1 MSQARGQTGQAS
13 QETGRVRACALRPRP
28 VPVRFPP
35 MAVGT
40 TTSGLSERWPTAV
53 GLVVAAVACAAVIA
67 GLDVDDVADEF
78 APGVAT
84 MMGIYLAAY
93 ATGKPTSAWLAFVGL
108 VAVAVLVGP
117 LGLDA
122 AVVMT
127 AVLGP
132 LWLWVLA
139 RGRAR
144 DRPWFAIETLGLVFF
159 GGLTI
164 AAVVADAR
172 LAGILVGVG
181 WFTHGLWDAYH
192 FAKDRVVARSWS
204 ELCAVVDIPIGTA
217 LIVVSIIG

>member
-1 MSQARGQTGQAS
+1 
-13 QETGRVRACALRPRP
+13 
-28 VPVRFPP
+28 VPGKFRL
-35 MAVGT
+35 MAAKT
-40 TTSGLSERWPTAV
+40 TTSDLTERWPTAL
-53 GLVVAAVACAAVIA
+53 GLVVAASVIAAVIV

-93 ATGKPTSAWLAFVGL
+93 AIGRPASAWLAFVAL

-139 RGRAR
+139 RGRAH
-144 DRPWFAIETLGLVFF
+144 DRPWFGIETLGLVFF
-159 GGLTI
+159 GGMTI
-164 AAVVADAR
+164 AAVLADAR
-172 LAGILVGVG
+172 LAGILAGVG

-192 FAKDRVVARSWS
+192 FAKDRVVVRSWS
-204 ELCAVVDIPIGTA
+204 EMCAVVDIPIGTA
-217 LIVVSIIG
+217 LIVVSIIR

>member
-1 MSQARGQTGQAS
+1 MPAHDIY
-13 QETGRVRACALRPRP
+13 RPRISASRYRTAIGP
-28 VPVRFPP
+28 EGNPRL
-35 MAVGT
+35 T
-40 TTSGLSERWPTAV
+40 ERWPAAL
-53 GLVVAAVACAAVIA
+53 GLVIAAGVSVAVIA

-78 APGVAT
+78 APGIAT

-93 ATGKPTSAWLAFVGL
+93 ATGRPAAAWWAFAALA
-108 VAVAVLVGP
+108 AVAVLVGP

-127 AVLGP
+127 AVLAP

-139 RGRAR
+139 RGRAH
-144 DRPWFAIETLGLVFF
+144 DGPWFAIETLGLVFF

-172 LAGILVGVG
+172 PAGILAGVG

-204 ELCAVVDIPIGTA
+204 ELCAVVDIPVGTA
-217 LIVVSIIG
+217 LIVVSVTR

>member
-1 MSQARGQTGQAS
+1 
-13 QETGRVRACALRPRP
+13 
-28 VPVRFPP
+28 
-35 MAVGT
+35 MAVRT

-53 GLVVAAVACAAVIA
+53 GLVVAAGVCAAVVA

-93 ATGKPTSAWLAFVGL
+93 AIGKPASAWLAFAGL
-108 VAVAVLVGP
+108 VTVAVLVGP

-122 AVVMT
+122 AIVMT
-127 AVLGP
+127 AFLAP

-139 RGRAR
+139 RGRAH
-144 DRPWFAIETLGLVFF
+144 DRPWFAIQTLGLVFF

-172 LAGILVGVG
+172 LAGILAGVG
-181 WFTHGLWDAYH
+181 WLTHGLWDAYH
-192 FAKDRVVARSWS
+192 FAKDQVVVRSWS
-204 ELCAVVDIPIGTA
+204 EMCAVVDIPVGTA

>member
-1 MSQARGQTGQAS
+1 
-13 QETGRVRACALRPRP
+13 
-28 VPVRFPP
+28 VPVSFPS
-35 MAVGT
+35 MATGAT
-40 TTSGLSERWPTAV
+40 TFRLTQRWPTAV
-53 GLVVAAVACAAVIA
+53 GLVVAAGVCAGVVA

-93 ATGKPTSAWLAFVGL
+93 AVGKPASAWLAFVAL
-108 VAVAVLVGP
+108 VAVALVVGP

-127 AVLGP
+127 AVLAA

-144 DRPWFAIETLGLVFF
+144 DRPWFGIETLGLVFF

-164 AAVVADAR
+164 AAVLADAR
-172 LAGILVGVG
+172 LAGILVGAG
-181 WFTHGLWDAYH
+181 WLTHGLWDAYH
-192 FAKDRVVARSWS
+192 FARDRVVVRSWS
-204 ELCAVVDIPIGTA
+204 EICAVVDIPVGTA
-217 LIVVSIIG
+217 LIVVSITG

>member
-1 MSQARGQTGQAS
+1 MTTGA
-13 QETGRVRACALRPRP
+13 
-28 VPVRFPP
+28 
-35 MAVGT
+35 
-40 TTSGLSERWPTAV
+40 TTSGLTERWPFAL
-53 GLVVAAVACAAVIA
+53 GLVIAAGVCAAVIA
-67 GLDVDDVADEF
+67 GLDVNDVADEF
-78 APGVAT
+78 APGIAT
-84 MMGIYLAAY
+84 MMGIYLVAY

-108 VAVAVLVGP
+108 VAVALLVGP

-139 RGRAR
+139 RGRVR
-144 DRPWFAIETLGLVFF
+144 DRPWFAIETLGLAFF

-172 LAGILVGVG
+172 LAGILAGVG

-192 FAKDRVVARSWS
+192 FAKDRIVVRSWS
-204 ELCAVVDIPIGTA
+204 EMCAVVDIPIGTA

>member
-1 MSQARGQTGQAS
+1 
-13 QETGRVRACALRPRP
+13 
-28 VPVRFPP
+28 

-164 AAVVADAR
+164 AAVVVDAR
-172 LAGILVGVG
+172 LAGSWRASAGSHTASGTPTTSRRTGSSPGRGPSYVP
-181 WFTHGLWDAYH
+181 WSTS
-192 FAKDRVVARSWS
+192 RSARR
-204 ELCAVVDIPIGTA
+204 
-217 LIVVSIIG
+217 

>member
-1 MSQARGQTGQAS
+1 VEPEVDAR
-13 QETGRVRACALRPRP
+13 RVIRRQRS
-28 VPVRFPP
+28 R
-35 MAVGT
+35 GK
-40 TTSGLSERWPTAV
+40 RRR
-53 GLVVAAVACAAVIA
+53 
-67 GLDVDDVADEF
+67 DV
-78 APGVAT
+78 
-84 MMGIYLAAY
+84 
-93 ATGKPTSAWLAFVGL
+93 SR
-108 VAVAVLVGP
+108 
-117 LGLDA
+117 
-122 AVVMT
+122 
-127 AVLGP
+127 

-172 LAGILVGVG
+172 LAGILAGVG

>member
-1 MSQARGQTGQAS
+1 MTTGA
-13 QETGRVRACALRPRP
+13 
-28 VPVRFPP
+28 
-35 MAVGT
+35 
-40 TTSGLSERWPTAV
+40 TTSGLTERWPFAL
-53 GLVVAAVACAAVIA
+53 GLVVAAGVCATVIA
-67 GLDVDDVADEF
+67 GLEVNDVADEF
-78 APGVAT
+78 APGIAT
-84 MMGIYLAAY
+84 MMGIYLVAY
-93 ATGKPTSAWLAFVGL
+93 ATGKPASAWLAFVGL
-108 VAVAVLVGP
+108 VAVALVVGP

-144 DRPWFAIETLGLVFF
+144 DRPWFAIETLGLAFF

-172 LAGILVGVG
+172 LAGILAGIG
-181 WFTHGLWDAYH
+181 WLTHGLWDAYH
-192 FAKDRVVARSWS
+192 FAKDRIVVRSWS
-204 ELCAVVDIPIGTA
+204 EMCAVVDIPIGTA

>member
-1 MSQARGQTGQAS
+1 
-13 QETGRVRACALRPRP
+13 
-28 VPVRFPP
+28 
-35 MAVGT
+35 MAI
-40 TTSGLSERWPTAV
+40 TTSGLTKRWPAAL
-53 GLVVAAVACAAVIA
+53 GLVAGVGVSTTVIL

-78 APGVAT
+78 APGIAT

-93 ATGKPTSAWLAFVGL
+93 AAGKPASAWSAFVVL
-108 VAVAVLVGP
+108 FAVAVLVGP

-122 AVVMT
+122 TVVMT

-144 DRPWFAIETLGLVFF
+144 DRPWFAIETLGLAFF

-164 AAVVADAR
+164 AAVLADAR
-172 LAGILVGVG
+172 LAGIFAGVG

-192 FAKDRVVARSWS
+192 FAKDRIVVRSWS
-204 ELCAVVDIPIGTA
+204 ELCAVVDITLGTA
-217 LIVVSIIG
+217 LIVVSITG

>member
-1 MSQARGQTGQAS
+1 MQHEVRPGEERPGARVTTMSR
-13 QETGRVRACALRPRP
+13 LID
-28 VPVRFPP
+28 
-35 MAVGT
+35 
-40 TTSGLSERWPTAV
+40 RWPFAL
-53 GLVVAAVACAAVIA
+53 GLVLAAGICAAVIP

-78 APGVAT
+78 APGIAT

-93 ATGKPTSAWLAFVGL
+93 ATGKPASAWWAFAVL
-108 VAVAVLVGP
+108 FAVAVLVGP

-122 AVVMT
+122 AVVMA

-144 DRPWFAIETLGLVFF
+144 DRPWFAIETLGFLFF

-164 AAVVADAR
+164 AAVIADAR
-172 LAGILVGVG
+172 LAGILAGVG

-192 FAKDRVVARSWS
+192 FTKDRVVVRSWS
-204 ELCAVVDIPIGTA
+204 EMCAVLDIPVGTA
-217 LIVVSIIG
+217 LIVVSITG

>member
-1 MSQARGQTGQAS
+1 VAQDGAD
-13 QETGRVRACALRPRP
+13 L
-28 VPVRFPP
+28 
-35 MAVGT
+35 VGT
-40 TTSGLSERWPTAV
+40 SRLTERWPTAV
-53 GLVVAAVACAAVIA
+53 GLIVAAGVCAAVIP

-78 APGVAT
+78 APGIAA

-93 ATGKPTSAWLAFVGL
+93 AIGKPASAWLAFVGL
-108 VAVAVLVGP
+108 VAVALLVGP

-139 RGRAR
+139 RGRAP

-172 LAGILVGVG
+172 LAGILAGAG
-181 WFTHGLWDAYH
+181 WLTHGLWDAYH
-192 FAKDRVVARSWS
+192 FVKDRVVVRTWS
-204 ELCAVVDIPIGTA
+204 EMCAVVDIPIGTA
-217 LIVVSIIG
+217 LIVVSIAG

>member
-1 MSQARGQTGQAS
+1 
-13 QETGRVRACALRPRP
+13 
-28 VPVRFPP
+28 VPVTFPP
-35 MAVGT
+35 MATGA
-40 TTSGLSERWPTAV
+40 TTSGLTERWPFAL
-53 GLVVAAVACAAVIA
+53 GLVVAAGVCAAVIA
-67 GLDVDDVADEF
+67 GLDANDVADEF
-78 APGVAT
+78 APGIAT
-84 MMGIYLAAY
+84 MMGIYLVAY
-93 ATGKPTSAWLAFVGL
+93 ATGKPASAWLAFGGL
-108 VAVAVLVGP
+108 VAVALLVGP

-139 RGRAR
+139 RGRVR
-144 DRPWFAIETLGLVFF
+144 DRPWFAIETLGLAFF

-192 FAKDRVVARSWS
+192 FAKDRIVVRSWS
-204 ELCAVVDIPIGTA
+204 EMCAVVDIPVGTA